1 MTPAARTV
9 GLRRH
14 QERRAVL
21 TDALSIYFADATLA
35 SAFVARWCV
44 PGAGSRRP
52 GACSGSERMSRR
64 HGSAPDRIRHPEGG
78 EIASAG
84 GTRDHRWT
92 VITWAEKPAGDLNTR
107 SRIGIGR
114 GACSTASV
122 GVQARPLGPGSYTMP
137 NGWNGDWHR
146 APGPSRQWSG
156 GPVSRHWGLNGP
168 SGVCVCCPGPPTYW
182 VWGPSGGAFDY
193 PFADWRGPS
202 GGWGN
207 P

>member
-1 MTPAARTV
+1 VMSTLPAKAMRDLALPRPPKGMILAPQTASCSKCPRTSRSY
-9 GLRRH
+9 GLGPGCTGHR
-14 QERRAVL
+14 ER
-21 TDALSIYFADATLA
+21 
-35 SAFVARWCV
+35 
-44 PGAGSRRP
+44 
-52 GACSGSERMSRR
+52 
-64 HGSAPDRIRHPEGG
+64 G
-78 EIASAG
+78 EIVSASR
-84 GTRDHRWT
+84 TRDHRWT

-146 APGPSRQWSG
+146 APGPSRQWNG